1 MRKFLAAL
9 SAVGILSTTAV
20 STMAFSPSI
29 KSNENKVEK
38 EGKASDIQALSLT
51 KTWDWTNVN
60 IDHDVETAKSG
71 TSNREDIKTSTTISK
86 ESWNNFFMKVDNL
99 IATGIFDLHTHKK
112 DDLTNSAGL
121 GLQRESSNDT
131 TRVWKFEG
139 QNDQSNG
146 WGHQTAYI
154 SLVVTATHS
163 GDNLVSIETVSY
175 IHARTAGSSSPCYTR
190 NQVNNIKFIG
200 EVNS

>member
-9 SAVGILSTTAV
+9 SVVGILSTTAV
-20 STMAFSPSI
+20 STMAFSPSV
-29 KSNENKVEK
+29 KLSENKVEK
-38 EGKASDIQALSLT
+38 EEKSNDIQALSLT

-60 IDHDVETAKSG
+60 IDHDVETKKSG
-71 TSNREDIKTSTTISK
+71 TSNREDIKTSTTISN
-86 ESWNNFFMKVDNL
+86 ESWNNFFMKVNNL

-121 GLQRESSNDT
+121 ELRRESSNDS

-139 QNDQSNG
+139 QNDQSKG

-154 SLVVTATHS
+154 SLTVTAIRS